1 MPGPTTADVR
11 AGLGRP
17 LPMHVCLR
25 AGMCAGAWAG
35 PCRRGRVGADGPA
48 AALASNVRP
57 TSGRALDV
65 RRLCLGRRPF
75 PPGCRAHSRGRGRR
89 ARPRART
96 TCAAGRGTWTVR
108 ACWVFV
114 VSRKAPSL
122 SCGKRAHA
130 RPVGHRAGGSLAV
143 GHGTRTASKATG
155 TDDVRRRPRDVDGR
169 PVPRVGFS
177 LFHARH
183 HLFRADA
190 RTRSPLW
197 HIFHP
202 GLGHFDPGLGHFFG
216 TRAKQGTRAGG
227 SPRAVPGEKNG
238 DWRGRGGRDE
248 SKRQRAESQRIV
260 AARPLCRLQY
270 PVAYLSRLQR
280 ILPAA
285 RWELYFKAASAA
297 RPPRWLGQRHVPL
310 GALGPLLR
318 VGKRTAGVRVA
329 SSPDSD
335 LEAFSHNPAHGS
347 FAPLAFQPSAMTN
360 CANQRFLSY

>member
-1 MPGPTTADVR
+1 MGFCYFTQGTISFVR
-11 AGLGRP
+11 
-17 LPMHVCLR
+17 M
-25 AGMCAGAWAG
+25 
-35 PCRRGRVGADGPA
+35 
-48 AALASNVRP
+48 
-57 TSGRALDV
+57 
-65 RRLCLGRRPF
+65 
-75 PPGCRAHSRGRGRR
+75 
-89 ARPRART
+89 
-96 TCAAGRGTWTVR
+96 
-108 ACWVFV
+108 
-114 VSRKAPSL
+114 
-122 SCGKRAHA
+122 RAHA
-130 RPVGHRAGGSLAV
+130 RPVGV
-143 GHGTRTASKATG
+143 GTW
-155 TDDVRRRPRDVDGR
+155 PFLIRDLVI
-169 PVPRVGFS
+169 FS
-177 LFHARH
+177 
-183 HLFRADA
+183 
-190 RTRSPLW
+190 
-197 HIFHP
+197 
-202 GLGHFDPGLGHFFG
+202 GLGRNKGHEPGVAPGPS
-216 TRAKQGTRAGG
+216 RAKEWGL
-227 SPRAVPGEKNG
+227 E
-238 DWRGRGGRDE
+238 GGRDE